1 MKRGP
6 RGYDER
12 AGSTRQSLIGFTRP
26 YQFSMETIISCF
38 PIVCMIFK
46 SFPERLFTNM
56 VKDDRSRMSMGC
68 AVITGLE
75 APSILLP
82 EIVPQ
87 PGIRLTKATRHT
99 APLRLLLSAED
110 RDPGRSRTVF
120 QRNLKHFLRGARFS
134 EVARST
140 TNTF

>member
-1 MKRGP
+1 
-6 RGYDER
+6 
-12 AGSTRQSLIGFTRP
+12 
-26 YQFSMETIISCF
+26 
-38 PIVCMIFK
+38 
-46 SFPERLFTNM
+46 M
-56 VKDDRSRMSMGC
+56 VKDDRSRMSMGR

-120 QRNLKHFLRGARFS
+120 QRNLKRFLRGARFS